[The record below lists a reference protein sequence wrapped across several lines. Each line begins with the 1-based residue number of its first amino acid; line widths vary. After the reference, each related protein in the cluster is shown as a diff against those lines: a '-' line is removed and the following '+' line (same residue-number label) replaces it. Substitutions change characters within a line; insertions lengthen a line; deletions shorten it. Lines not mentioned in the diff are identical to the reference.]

1 MGKKKKLWLIPLIAS
16 GVVIIAIAA
25 IPLSIMFQIKSN
37 QKELKK
43 SFSLREI
50 NQIKEESFYP
60 LNEVKHPSTE
70 LKTITLDANYKNSI
84 LDFTHLFTSTMD
96 DFSYSP
102 LNLYFAYDTL
112 SWGSDDVALSN
123 RWNSVLG
130 LTREE
135 RNKGLKQLYPSDFYL
150 NENGSLQLYQG
161 LFAKKGKTVNNSLL
175 TTLTERYCEAYSVDF
190 SSDEGIKMMLNW
202 IDEKLDEK
210 GFLSKKDLDIKQETA
225 AYLCN
230 TLYFR
235 SKWSTKYNKANTK
248 KESFYSTDGEQK
260 SIPFMKHKIYTDIY
274 EYEGYYSFYD
284 YYKNGEKIQYLISKD
299 DNVNI
304 DKVLKGNNFYKETK
318 DKKTGIVDLSMPKFT
333 DESMTD
339 FIPSLKKVGL
349 EDVLDDTKPS
359 LNNFFSNLYEGE
371 NIYLMTSKQKNK
383 VTFDE
388 DGTIVKSLG
397 MQTYGDAKT
406 EPMDYYRFT
415 LNHPFIYTIYDRN
428 GLPIYTSKVNKI

>member
-16 GVVIIAIAA
+16 GVIIIAIAA
-25 IPLSIMFQIKSN
+25 IPLSMMFQVKSN

-60 LNEVKHPSTE
+60 LNEVKYPDTE
-70 LKTITLDANYKNSI
+70 LKAITLDENYKNSI
-84 LDFTHLFTSTMD
+84 LDFTYLFTSTMD
-96 DFSYSP
+96 CFSYSP

-123 RWNSVLG
+123 RWNNVLG

-135 RNKGLKQLYPSDFYL
+135 RNEGLKQLYPSDFYL
-150 NENGSLQLYQG
+150 NKNGSLQLYQG

-190 SSDEGIKMMLNW
+190 SSDEGIKQMLNW

-225 AYLCN
+225 AFLFN

-235 SKWSTKYNKANTK
+235 SKWSTKYNKTNTK
-248 KESFYSTDGEQK
+248 KDSFYSTDGEQK
-260 SIPFMKHKIYTDIY
+260 NIYFMNHTIYTDIY
-274 EYEGYYSFYD
+274 DYEGYYSFYD
-284 YYKNGEKIQYLISKD
+284 YYKNGEKIQYIISKD

-318 DKKTGIVDLSMPKFT
+318 AKKRGIVDLSMPKFT

-339 FIPSLKKVGL
+339 FTSSLKQVGL
-349 EDVLDDTKPS
+349 EDILDDTKPS
-359 LNNFFSNLYEGE
+359 LNNFFSNLYKGE
-371 NIYLMTSKQKNK
+371 NVYLMTSKQKNK

-397 MQTYGDAKT
+397 MQTFGASKAA
-406 EPMDYYRFT
+406 PMDYYQFT

>member
-1 MGKKKKLWLIPLIAS
+1 MEKRKKLWLIPLIAS

-25 IPLSIMFQIKSN
+25 IPLSMMLQIKSN

-60 LNEVKHPSTE
+60 LNEVKYPDTE
-70 LKTITLDANYKNSI
+70 LKTITLDENYKNSI
-84 LDFTHLFTSTMD
+84 LDFTYLFTSTMD
-96 DFSYSP
+96 RFSYSP

-135 RNKGLKQLYPSDFYL
+135 RSEGLKQLYPSDFYL

-161 LFAKKGKTVNNSLL
+161 LFAKKGKIVNNSLL
-175 TTLTERYCEAYSVDF
+175 ATLTERYCEAYSVDF
-190 SSDEGIKMMLNW
+190 SSDEGIKQMLDW

-225 AYLCN
+225 AYLFN

-235 SKWSTKYNKANTK
+235 SKWSTKYNKTNTK
-248 KESFYSTDGEQK
+248 KDSFYSTDGEQK
-260 SIPFMKHKIYTDIY
+260 NISFMNHTIYTDIY
-274 EYEGYYSFYD
+274 DYEGYYSFYD
-284 YYKNGEKIQYLISKD
+284 YYKNGEKIQYIISKD
-299 DNVNI
+299 DNINI
-304 DKVLKGNNFYKETK
+304 DKVLKENNFYKETK
-318 DKKTGIVDLSMPKFT
+318 DKKRGIVDLSMPKFT

-339 FIPSLKKVGL
+339 FTSSLKQVGL
-349 EDVLDDTKPS
+349 EDILDDTKPS

-397 MQTYGDAKT
+397 MQTFGASKAA
-406 EPMDYYRFT
+406 PMDYYQFT

>member
-1 MGKKKKLWLIPLIAS
+1 MSKKKKLWLIPLIAS

-25 IPLSIMFQIKSN
+25 IPLSILLQVKSN

-60 LNEVKHPSTE
+60 LNEVKYPSAE
-70 LKTITLDANYKNSI
+70 LKEITLDEDYKNSI
-84 LDFTHLFTSTMD
+84 LDFTHRFTSTMD
-96 DFSYSP
+96 QFSYSP

-112 SWGSDDVALSN
+112 SWGSDDASLSN
-123 RWNSVLG
+123 KWNNVLG
-130 LTREE
+130 LTKEKRNEE
-135 RNKGLKQLYPSDFYL
+135 LKKLYPSDFYL

-161 LFAKKGKTVNNSLL
+161 LFMKKSFTPNNSLIA
-175 TTLTERYCEAYSVDF
+175 TMAERYCEAYSVDF
-190 SSDEGIKMMLNW
+190 SSDKGVKKMLTW

-210 GFLSKKDLDIKQETA
+210 DFIKTEELNIKQETA
-225 AYLCN
+225 AFLFN

-235 SKWSTKYNKANTK
+235 SKWSTKYNKSNTTK
-248 KESFYSTDGEQK
+248 GSFYSTDEEQK
-260 SIPFMKHKIYTDIY
+260 NIPFMKHKIYTDIY
-274 EYEGYYSFYD
+274 EYDGYYSFYD

-304 DKVLKGNNFYKETK
+304 DKVVKGNNFYKETK
-318 DKKTGIVDLSMPKFT
+318 DKKTGVVDLSMPKFT
-333 DESMTD
+333 DNSMTD
-339 FIPSLKKVGL
+339 FAPSLKEVGL
-349 EDVLDDTKPS
+349 GDLFDPTKPS
-359 LNNFFSNLYEGE
+359 LNNFFNNLDEGE
-371 NIYLMTSKQKNK
+371 NIYLMMSKQKNK

-388 DGTIVKSLG
+388 DGTVVKSLG
-397 MQTYGDAKT
+397 IQSYGSKAT
-406 EPMDYYRFT
+406 APMDYYNFT